1 MDGGTLRGLV
11 CMIIGAAIV
20 ASASPSLAAGAAEWT
35 VQTSSDI
42 VLFVQGD
49 VDASV
54 PLALIEQSLSEI
66 VAYWGIDANVVR
78 NARGSASPLCSVSL
92 YSDWELMAREFGR
105 FDISGMAR
113 ACGVNPKA
121 PTGAPA
127 PGPCAVSP
135 FAVIASG
142 YPTGDWLAIVA
153 HEVAHVLQWRTWH
166 FGLNLTWMED
176 DLFRE
181 GMAEWTRYALGSGDF
196 GADSQS
202 LVSFW
207 LRAGGTLDAVPFYLE
222 YDVGASLVERCVR
235 LGGPQKLWAIC
246 SETTAIPIG
255 DTGVNWYKPIDFAR
269 SFSEAYGIDWD
280 SYLADWATEA
290 RLTDVPRGTEIRDRY
305 MRDAFNLRGELL
317 RPLLSGESCA
327 ALEEIKQAVV
337 DRTATSA
344 DLDYAET
351 LLRGAP
357 EVDVEIDVEALSARE
372 ETLKG
377 YALQVD
383 GSRDDVVNVL
393 RLGMLARRGEADAQ
407 EYAAAFA
414 EAVNSYVSAAVSLP
428 SGF

>member
-1 MDGGTLRGLV
+1 MVGGRSSWLLAQIGWIAGVILV
-11 CMIIGAAIV
+11 VAAMSVGA
-20 ASASPSLAAGAAEWT
+20 GDWT
-35 VQTSSDI
+35 IQTSSSI
-42 VLFVQGD
+42 VLFTPGNVAD
-49 VDASV
+49 PA
-54 PLALIEQSLSEI
+54 ALHLVEQSLSEI
-66 VAYWGIDANVVR
+66 IAYWGIDANVVGD
-78 NARGSASPLCSVSL
+78 ARGSESLLCSVWL
-92 YSDWELMAREFGR
+92 YADWELMAREFGR

-127 PGPCAVSP
+127 PGPCAGTP

-142 YPTGDWLAIVA
+142 HPTGDWLAIVA

-166 FGLNLTWMED
+166 FGLNLTWTED

-181 GMAEWTRYALGSGDF
+181 GMAEWTTYALGFGDF

-280 SYLADWATEA
+280 TYLADWAIEA
-290 RLTDVPRGTEIRDRY
+290 RLADVLPGTELRDRY
-305 MRDAFNLRGELL
+305 MRNAFNLRGELL
-317 RPLLSGESCA
+317 RPLLSGESRA

-337 DRTATSA
+337 DRTATSG